1 MRAPATPF
9 FRDVPSHSR
18 DAGRD
23 HERFLLD
30 TLAERRAPE
39 PAPAGAAGW
48 VRAAMTRA
56 ARFF

>member
-9 FRDVPSHSR
+9 FRDVRMPSQRSEQH
-18 DAGRD
+18 A

-39 PAPAGAAGW
+39 SAKPRGW
-48 VRAAMTRA
+48 LRSLA
-56 ARFF
+56 ARAIRL